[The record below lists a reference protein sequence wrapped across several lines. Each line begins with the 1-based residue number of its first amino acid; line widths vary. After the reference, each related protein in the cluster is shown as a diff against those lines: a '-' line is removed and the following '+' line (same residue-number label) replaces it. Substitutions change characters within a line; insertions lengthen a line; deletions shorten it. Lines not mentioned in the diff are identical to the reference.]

1 MASAS
6 VVTGLASK
14 RARPSL
20 SVSRSPAATRHHV
33 RSPADPEPLSRQQ
46 GGQQS
51 RTARAAEVLQFYPV
65 FDSPAALA
73 WLGQVAALELHVPQW
88 RIEQAAVDRYPD
100 RVVFQDRKAERTN
113 AARQVCTWCGHRATI
128 APRPTTRQGPTR
140 AHYTGLHV
148 RHVCR
153 WCQHLSP
160 IPAAGVLQPGRLH
173 LGRQSSLQ

>member
-1 MASAS
+1 M
-6 VVTGLASK
+6 
-14 RARPSL
+14 
-20 SVSRSPAATRHHV
+20 
-33 RSPADPEPLSRQQ
+33 
-46 GGQQS
+46 
-51 RTARAAEVLQFYPV
+51 

-113 AARQVCTWCGHRATI
+113 AASAEKFELMPTPRADLLGFVVGHRATI

-140 AHYTGLHV
+140 AHYSGLHV

>member
-1 MASAS
+1 MSSMLSAPVTIPATIEATFAAASTPAPPGT
-6 VVTGLASK
+6 VTKAVNNPAQRG
-14 RARPSL
+14 RPK
-20 SVSRSPAATRHHV
+20 
-33 RSPADPEPLSRQQ
+33 
-46 GGQQS
+46 
-51 RTARAAEVLQFYPV
+51 FYPV
-65 FDSPAALA
+65 FDYPAALA

-140 AHYTGLHV
+140 AHYSGLHV